1 MPRGT
6 YFARSSA
13 SSEEVVCLS
22 TFTGPLQQIRSATVD
37 AVDRLWPGRRAVV
50 TPLDG
55 GITNRN
61 FKVEVDG
68 AAYVLRMGGAKT
80 GLLGIDRA
88 VEHAASLRAEE
99 IGIGPPVADFVA
111 SEGWLVTRFIEGRPL
126 AVEERRSAS
135 PLPRIGE
142 ALRKLHSA
150 RAIPGR
156 FDSFEVVDSYR
167 AEAEANGVRVPE
179 EFARA
184 REVAERIRAARG
196 PQPLVPCHNDLLNAN
211 FLDDGAIRIVDWE
224 YAGMGDRFFDLANFS
239 VNHEFEVEDDR
250 RLLAAYFGAEREA
263 DLAFLRL
270 MRFMSDFREAMW
282 GVLQSGISELDFDFR
297 GYAAKHFDGMQ
308 RTSSEREF
316 AGYLRMAGE
325 S

>member
-1 MPRGT
+1 
-6 YFARSSA
+6 
-13 SSEEVVCLS
+13 V
-22 TFTGPLQQIRSATVD
+22 TV
-37 AVDRLWPGRRAVV
+37 LG
-50 TPLDG
+50 G
-55 GITNRN
+55 GITNHN

-68 AAYVLRMGGAKT
+68 ATYVLRMGGAKT

-111 SEGWLVTRFIEGRPL
+111 SEGWLVTRFIEGRPIDM
-126 AVEERRSAS
+126 AEMRSPAT
-135 PLPRIGE
+135 LPRVAE
-142 ALRKLHSA
+142 ALRRLHSA

-156 FDSFEVVDSYR
+156 FDAHSVVETYR
-167 AEAEANGVRVPE
+167 AEAEANGVYISK

-184 REVAERIRAARG
+184 REVSERIRAARG

-239 VNHEFEVEDDR
+239 VNQELEVEDDR
-250 RLLAAYFGAEREA
+250 RLLGAYFGSQRES
-263 DLAFLRL
+263 DLASLRL

-282 GVLQSGISELDFDFR
+282 GVLQSGISDLDFDFN
-297 GYAAKHFDGMQ
+297 GYAAKHFDRMQ
-308 RTSSEREF
+308 RTSADRKF
-316 AGYLRMAGE
+316 AEYLDLAGD

>member
-1 MPRGT
+1 MEGV
-6 YFARSSA
+6 A
-13 SSEEVVCLS
+13 
-22 TFTGPLQQIRSATVD
+22 G
-37 AVDRLWPGRRAVV
+37 AVERLWPGRPAKVAV
-50 TPLDG
+50 LGG
-55 GITNRN
+55 GITNHN
-61 FKVEVDG
+61 FKIEVDG

-111 SEGWLVTRFIEGRPL
+111 SEGWLVTRFIDGRPI
-126 AVEERRSAS
+126 AVEEMRGAS
-135 PLPRIGE
+135 TLPRVAE

-156 FDSFEVVDSYR
+156 FDSYAVVDSYR
-167 AEAEANGVRVPE
+167 AEAEANGVRIPE

-184 REVAERIRAARG
+184 REVADRIRAGRG
-196 PQPLVPCHNDLLNAN
+196 LQPLVPCHNDLLNAN

-239 VNHEFEVEDDR
+239 VNHEFGVEDDG
-250 RLLAAYFGAEREA
+250 RLVAAYFGAEREA
-263 DLAFLRL
+263 DLASVRL

-282 GVLQSGISELDFDFR
+282 GVLQSGISELDFDFNA
-297 GYAAKHFDGMQ
+297 YAAKHFDRME
-308 RTSSEREF
+308 RTAAESEFE
-316 AGYLRMAGE
+316 GYLREVGRAAR
-325 S
+325 

>member
-1 MPRGT
+1 VEG
-6 YFARSSA
+6 
-13 SSEEVVCLS
+13 
-22 TFTGPLQQIRSATVD
+22 VD
-37 AVDRLWPGRRAVV
+37 AAVERLWPGVRTSV
-50 TPLDG
+50 TVLGG
-55 GITNRN
+55 GITNHN

-111 SEGWLVTRFIEGRPL
+111 SEGWLVTRFIDGRPL
-126 AVEERRSAS
+126 AVEEMRSPAT
-135 PLPRIGE
+135 LPRVAE
-142 ALRKLHSA
+142 ALRRLHSA

-156 FDSFEVVDSYR
+156 FDSFGVVDTYR
-167 AEAEANGVRVPE
+167 SEAEANGVTIPR

-239 VNHEFEVEDDR
+239 VNHDFGVEDDG
-250 RLLAAYFGAEREA
+250 RLVAAYFGVERGS
-263 DLAFLRL
+263 DLASVRL

-282 GVLQSGISELDFDFR
+282 GVLQSGISELDFDFK
-297 GYAAKHFDGMQ
+297 GYAAKHFDRME
-308 RTSSEREF
+308 RTASDQQF
-316 AGYLRMAGE
+316 AGYIAQIR
-325 S
+325 

>member
-1 MPRGT
+1 M
-6 YFARSSA
+6 
-13 SSEEVVCLS
+13 EV
-22 TFTGPLQQIRSATVD
+22 ATA
-37 AVDRLWPGRRAVV
+37 AVERLWPGRRANV
-50 TPLDG
+50 TVLGG
-55 GITNRN
+55 GITNHN
-61 FKVEVDG
+61 FKIEVDG

-99 IGIGPPVADFVA
+99 IGIGPPVADFIA
-111 SEGWLVTRFIEGRPL
+111 SEGWLVTRFIEGRPI
-126 AVEERRSAS
+126 AVEEMSSAAT
-135 PLPRIGE
+135 LPRVAE
-142 ALRKLHSA
+142 VLRRLHSA

-156 FDSFEVVDSYR
+156 FDSFAVVDIYR
-167 AEAEANGVRVPE
+167 SEAEANGVRIPK

-184 REVAERIRAARG
+184 REGADRISAARG

-239 VNHEFEVEDDR
+239 VNHEFGVEDDG
-250 RLLAAYFGAEREA
+250 RLVAAYFGTERVS
-263 DLAFLRL
+263 DLASLRL

-282 GVLQSGISELDFDFR
+282 GVLQSGISELDFDFK
-297 GYAAKHFDGMQ
+297 GYAAKHFDRMEQ
-308 RTSSEREF
+308 TAADRKF
-316 AGYLRMAGE
+316 AGYLKGASRDK